1 MRRLLFRALV
11 TLLAIGLNPAG
22 SLEAQ
27 TVRGRFALEVPESGE
42 YFIRVERLGY
52 QAMTS
57 LLLQIGVDRDYDL
70 GLVIRPEPIQ
80 LDELRVTVRSQ
91 EVCAWLTQACFSA
104 PATARQAF
112 SSSQ

>member
-1 MRRLLFRALV
+1 M
-11 TLLAIGLNPAG
+11 
-22 SLEAQ
+22 
-27 TVRGRFALEVPESGE
+27 
-42 YFIRVERLGY
+42 ERLGHKG
-52 QAMTS
+52 MTS
-57 LLLQIGVDRDYDL
+57 LFLQIGVDRDYELEL
-70 GLVIRPEPIQ
+70 GIRPQPIQ